1 MPYSNIKESPKLENL
16 FSLKNRTALIIGG
29 AGLLGSEICDAFIE
43 HKATIFIASRN
54 QKKGSEL
61 IEKLKVKYP
70 DLNAHSL
77 KVDITDNKS
86 INTMAEKLKKLTNN
100 KLDILVNCGNEIKKN
115 TFDSIS
121 NEDWDNDINST
132 LNGVF
137 KTVKAVVPLLKK
149 SEQGNILFIGS
160 MYGHVAPDYRLYDD
174 KKFSNPPSYGAGK
187 AGIIQLTKYLASFLS
202 PDGIRVNCL
211 SPGPFPFESTQKDN
225 PGFIRRLGEKNPMN
239 RIGNPYEIKG
249 VAILLCSDASSYI
262 TGQNLC
268 VDGGWSIW

>member
-1 MPYSNIKESPKLENL
+1 MPYSNIKESPKLKSL

-29 AGLLGSEICDAFIE
+29 AGLLGSEICDAFVE
-43 HKATIFIASRN
+43 HEASIFIASRN
-54 QKKGSEL
+54 QQKGLEI
-61 IEKLKVKYP
+61 IEKLKSKYP
-70 DLNAHSL
+70 DLNAYSL

-86 INTMAEKLKKLTNN
+86 INTMIEKLKKLTNN

-115 TFDSIS
+115 TFESIS
-121 NEDWDNDINST
+121 NEDWDRDINST
-132 LNGVF
+132 LSGVF
-137 KTVKAVVPLLKK
+137 KTVKAAVPLLKN
-149 SEQGNILFIGS
+149 SEKGNILFIGS

-202 PDGIRVNCL
+202 SDGIRVNCI

-225 PGFIRRLGEKNPMN
+225 PAFIKRLAEKNPMN

-249 VAILLCSDASSYI
+249 TALLLCSDASSYI
-262 TGQNLC
+262 NGQNFC
-268 VDGGWSIW
+268 IDGGWSIW

>member
-1 MPYSNIKESPKLENL
+1 MPYSNIKDSPKLENL

-86 INTMAEKLKKLTNN
+86 INTMTDKLKKLTNN

-149 SEQGNILFIGS
+149 SKQGNILFIGS

-225 PGFIRRLGEKNPMN
+225 PDFIKRLGEKNPMN

>member
-1 MPYSNIKESPKLENL
+1 MPYSNIKDSPKLENL

-86 INTMAEKLKKLTNN
+86 INTMTEKLKKLTNN

-137 KTVKAVVPLLKK
+137 KTVVPLLKK
-149 SEQGNILFIGS
+149 SKQGNILFIGS

-225 PGFIRRLGEKNPMN
+225 PDFIKRLGEKNPMN